1 MKPSDGVESQ
11 SKLSIGE
18 TVRTGAVGGGGALL
32 GCPPISN
39 FTPASHVIRG
49 SRQRITCVVQRITSL
64 NQSGDV
70 LRHIGDVIRGIGV
83 QGDVIR
89 GVGDVIRGRPG
100 T

>member
-1 MKPSDGVESQ
+1 MFQDPGTGWIPPSPLVQ
-11 SKLSIGE
+11 FKF
-18 TVRTGAVGGGGALL
+18 
-32 GCPPISN
+32 ISN

-70 LRHIGDVIRGIGV
+70 LRHMGDVIRGIGV

-89 GVGDVIRGRPG
+89 VVGDVIRGRS
-100 T
+100 TRNT